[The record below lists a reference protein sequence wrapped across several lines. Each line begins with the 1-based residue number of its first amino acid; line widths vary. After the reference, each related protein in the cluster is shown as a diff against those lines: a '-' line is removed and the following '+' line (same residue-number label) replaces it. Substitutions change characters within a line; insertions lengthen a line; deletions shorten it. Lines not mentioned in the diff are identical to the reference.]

1 MKTAPLL
8 DYLVE
13 AYAWEDDF
21 VNSFYRYAL
30 LGNTALSTHVFAHG
44 ISELGNSTNA
54 ADAAPFAVS
63 AMFTDLCPL
72 SGL

>member
-44 ISELGNSTNA
+44 ISA
-54 ADAAPFAVS
+54 
-63 AMFTDLCPL
+63 
-72 SGL
+72 

>member
-13 AYAWEDDF
+13 AYAWDDDF
-21 VNSFYRYAL
+21 LNSFYRYAL

-54 ADAAPFAVS
+54 APFAVS
-63 AMFTDLCPL
+63 AMFPDCARAHDF
-72 SGL
+72 

>member
-13 AYAWEDDF
+13 AYVWEDDF
-21 VNSFYRYAL
+21 VNSFYWYAL
-30 LGNTALSTHVFAHG
+30 LGNAAVGMHVFAHG
-44 ISELGNSTNA
+44 ISELANSENA

-63 AMFTDLCPL
+63 AMFPD
-72 SGL
+72 